1 MPPRLA
7 TAASLPLTLSL
18 LLPAA
23 LAAQPPPIERLQA
36 DDAAAGDLF
45 GCALDLDLVPGPGA
59 DGGGGLGVLLVG
71 SLEDDDLGTNS
82 GSAYVY
88 ELLPGAGGW
97 IQSAKL
103 LAPESAAGD
112 RTGFA
117 VALGRS
123 GAAAGDRALLGAPG
137 AGPGGAVHVYRR
149 GPDGWF
155 PTARLATGEAGAGLG
170 SSVLF
175 DGRDVLA
182 GAPTAGAGGRRAA
195 GAVVRFGP
203 NGGVIRRY
211 QAAEPQDEAGFGW
224 ALAKGGGGA
233 EGGESGVLVAL
244 VAVGAPWEDT
254 PITDAGAV
262 HLFTESGFL
271 EQRVVAPDGGAF
283 DAFGYSVAI
292 DGARLAVG
300 APRAAAGAGV
310 VYVFARGP
318 FAYELEAR
326 FTGAPGDQLGTDVAL
341 TGGTLV
347 AGARREDRS
356 RGAVRL
362 YRWGETGWTEAGRVQ
377 PSESGPGDEVGIA
390 VALSGGALA
399 VGAYRDDGGG
409 TDAGA
414 VYAEVV
420 DLALPQEPPDPPEPD
435 RPIPER
441 PPTSPVLSAV
451 LAVAGIP
458 VEGGV
463 VTYTLTIAN
472 DGDGPLRDGPGDEV
486 VIPFPA
492 QLVPVAGRADTGAVR
507 IDPPDPS
514 DPSAAGGWVAWNGM
528 IAAGGSVTIEIDAM
542 ILFGARGSQ
551 VATQATVTGPDGTE
565 VASAPPGATAP
576 GPTVFTVLGPPDI
589 PALSG
594 RLLALLAVLVAA
606 GGFALLRR

>member
-1 MPPRLA
+1 MPPSLA
-7 TAASLPLTLSL
+7 TAASLALALSL
-18 LLPAA
+18 LLPAG

-103 LAPESAAGD
+103 VAPESAAGD

-203 NGGVIRRY
+203 DGGVVRRY

-224 ALAKGGGGA
+224 ALAQGGGGG
-233 EGGESGVLVAL
+233 EGGESGVL

-262 HLFTESGFL
+262 HLLTESGVL
-271 EQRVVAPDGGAF
+271 EQRVIAPDGGAF

-300 APRAAAGAGV
+300 APRAAAGAGA

-341 TGGTLV
+341 AGATLV

-362 YRWGETGWTEAGRVQ
+362 YRRGETGWTEAGRVQ
-377 PSESGPGDEVGIA
+377 PPESGPGDEVGIA

-420 DLALPQEPPDPPEPD
+420 DLALPQEPPDPPDPD
-435 RPIPER
+435 RPRPER
-441 PPTSPVLSAV
+441 PRTTPVLSAV
-451 LAVAGIP
+451 LAVAGTPI
-458 VEGGV
+458 EEGV
-463 VTYTLTIAN
+463 VTYTLVVAN
-472 DGDGPLRDGPGDEV
+472 DGDGPLRDGPADEV

-492 QLVPVAGRADTGAVR
+492 QLLPLTGRADTGAVR

-514 DPSAAGGWVAWNGM
+514 AAGGWVAWNGV

-542 ILFGARGSQ
+542 ILSGTRGSQ
-551 VATQATVTGPDGTE
+551 LVTQATVTGPDGIE
-565 VASAPPGATAP
+565 VRSAPPGATAP
-576 GPTVFTVLGPPDI
+576 GPTVITVLGPLDI
-589 PALSG
+589 PVLSG
-594 RLLALLAVLVAA
+594 RLLVLLAALVAA
-606 GGFALLRR
+606 GGFALLRK